1 MEHLNLQLRFKPFIV
16 LDTQRF
22 SREQKCFS
30 IVSHAEWICENFGSL
45 LDERPE
51 NAALVIPPRRNWT
64 LNEFFCLPYHN
75 PAEQPDHLLIPYIEF
90 YSPSTFI
97 KTDALQ
103 LDLTDLTSSQLVL
116 EAIGP
121 FAIPALTYTDIFMPY
136 VECIWYTAF
145 VP

>member
-1 MEHLNLQLRFKPFIV
+1 MKTNHPVTKHPSFKI
-16 LDTQRF
+16 LKYTG
-22 SREQKCFS
+22 
-30 IVSHAEWICENFGSL
+30 I
-45 LDERPE
+45 
-51 NAALVIPPRRNWT
+51 
-64 LNEFFCLPYHN
+64 
-75 PAEQPDHLLIPYIEF
+75 IPYIEF